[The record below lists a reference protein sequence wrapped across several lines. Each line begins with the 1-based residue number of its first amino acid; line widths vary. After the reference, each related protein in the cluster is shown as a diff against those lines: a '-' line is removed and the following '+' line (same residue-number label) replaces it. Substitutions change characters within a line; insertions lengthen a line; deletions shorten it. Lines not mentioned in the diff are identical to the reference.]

1 MSSKA
6 VKIIIEVLLAVV
18 AATVLSFIPEQ
29 NWPVMIEFAIIPLIF
44 VALRQGTIWG
54 LMASILFGVVH
65 CFVHPSG
72 NGYLIV
78 PLHDSLLAYGFVGIA
93 GLFARNTVRTAFN
106 ARISS
111 TVLNITTATII
122 VSFVNFMF
130 HAIASTIG
138 SPTLYQTQQIALVTS
153 LTTTWPNLLA
163 TIIVS
168 VVILVGLVYVK
179 RSAYIPKGTRFLS
192 RKEQSHLLND

>member
-6 VKIIIEVLLAVV
+6 VKIIIEVLLAVL
-18 AATVLSFIPEQ
+18 AATLLSYIPESG
-29 NWPVMIEFAIIPLIF
+29 WSVMIDFALIPLML

-54 LMASILFGVVH
+54 LIASLLFGVVH
-65 CFVHPSG
+65 WFIHPSG
-72 NGYLIV
+72 NGSLMV
-78 PLHDSLLAYGFVGIA
+78 SLFDSLVAYGFVGIA

-138 SPTLYQTQQIALVTS
+138 APTFYETDQIALVTS
-153 LTTTWPNLLA
+153 LTTNWPHLLA
-163 TIIVS
+163 TLVVTVIV
-168 VVILVGLVYVK
+168 LVALVYMK
-179 RSAYIPKGTRFLS
+179 RSVYVPKGTRFLS